1 MFRMGSPRS
10 GRWPLRTLALLCLC
24 LWACALHFLTDVV
37 FHLDGWAQF
46 GRPTEGVPSQVSH
59 DDHQE
64 EQFVLPGVSFVP
76 GNRVWSALKRSAAQS
91 MTAANIPPPRT
102 PPKS

>member
-1 MFRMGSPRS
+1 MDSPR
-10 GRWPLRTLALLCLC
+10 RCYLPLPTLALLCLC

-37 FHLDGWAQF
+37 FHLDAWAQF
-46 GRPTEGVPSQVSH
+46 ERPAEKVSSQGPH

-64 EQFVLPGVSFVP
+64 EQFVVP
-76 GNRVWSALKRSAAQS
+76 GLSSVPGGRFWSALRWLAAQS